1 MSDFDNTNRGV
12 LFRNDKGDNPKRPD
26 YTGKLN
32 VAGAEFKLSAWLKES
47 AKGKF
52 LSISV
57 QPVEAPAAA
66 PKPAPKPV
74 ADPAF
79 DDEIPFS
86 FAYWSP
92 AGLLGLMVL
101 GASAGQMVA

>member
-1 MSDFDNTNRGV
+1 MTEFDNTNRGV
-12 LFRNDKGDNPKRPD
+12 LFRNDKGDNAKRPD

-66 PKPAPKPV
+66 PKPV

-79 DDEIPFS
+79 DDDLPF
-86 FAYWSP
+86 
-92 AGLLGLMVL
+92 
-101 GASAGQMVA
+101 

>member
-57 QPVEAPAAA
+57 QPVEAPAVA
-66 PKPAPKPV
+66 PKPAPKSV

-79 DDEIPFS
+79 DDEIPF
-86 FAYWSP
+86 
-92 AGLLGLMVL
+92 
-101 GASAGQMVA
+101 

>member
-57 QPVEAPAAA
+57 QPVEAQTAA
-66 PKPAPKPV
+66 PKPTPKANPV

-79 DDEIPFS
+79 DDEIPF
-86 FAYWSP
+86 
-92 AGLLGLMVL
+92 
-101 GASAGQMVA
+101 